1 MLAAAT
7 LAVGSALI
15 LALSWRSLRHPRS
28 HGFFRCFVFESLLLL
43 VVVNAGVWFAQ
54 PFAPRQV
61 VSWLL
66 LAASAGLASH
76 GFHLLHVVGHPRAAR
91 PSAPADAANLPFENT
106 TTLVTCGA
114 YRYIRHPLY
123 ASLLLGV
130 WGAALKRLS
139 PASVA
144 LGAAATLLV
153 VATAKADERECV
165 ERFGQAYR
173 DYIARTRMFIPFLI

>member
-1 MLAAAT
+1 MLAAAI
-7 LAVGSALI
+7 LVVGSALI
-15 LALSWRSLRHPRS
+15 LALSWRSLRRPRS
-28 HGFFRCFVFESLLLL
+28 HGFFRFFAIESLLFL

-66 LAASAGLASH
+66 LAASAGLAFH
-76 GFHLLHVVGHPRAAR
+76 GFHLLHVVGRPRAAG
-91 PSAPADAANLPFENT
+91 PGEAANAANLPFENT

-114 YRYIRHPLY
+114 YCYIRHPLY
-123 ASLLLGV
+123 ASLLLLV

-144 LGAAATLLV
+144 LGAAATLFV

-165 ERFGQAYR
+165 ERFGEAYR

>member
-1 MLAAAT
+1 MLAAAI
-7 LAVGSALI
+7 LVVSSALI

-28 HGFFRCFVFESLLLL
+28 HGFFRFFVFESLLLL

-66 LAASAGLASH
+66 LAASAGLAFH
-76 GFHLLHVVGHPRAAR
+76 GFHLLHVVGRPRAVR
-91 PSAPADAANLPFENT
+91 QGVPAEGANLPFENT

-123 ASLLLGV
+123 ASLLLLA
-130 WGAALKRLS
+130 WGAALKRVS
-139 PASVA
+139 PPSLA
-144 LGAAATLLV
+144 LAAAASAFLF
-153 VATAKADERECV
+153 ATAKADERECLQ
-165 ERFGQAYR
+165 RFGAAYR
-173 DYIARTRMFIPFLI
+173 DYIARTRMFVPFLL